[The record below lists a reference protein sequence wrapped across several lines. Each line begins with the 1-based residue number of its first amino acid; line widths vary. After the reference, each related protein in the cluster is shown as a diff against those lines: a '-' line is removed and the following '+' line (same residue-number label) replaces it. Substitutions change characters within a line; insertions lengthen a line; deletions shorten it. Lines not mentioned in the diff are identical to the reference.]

1 MSIRE
6 RDLCSTEEDVSF
18 EERTCEGGRFATVE
32 VTDKPVDE
40 ALREA
45 MPKVMKYVGGTN
57 DKGIGMGMTVPIS
70 FAVFPGDDGSLQKKL
85 KVWFRIPNQF
95 QSNPPVPTDDSI
107 KIEERESITVYSLKD
122 RLGEKMSRRFT
133 LMPQHLPPPPAG
145 HRGARRRNCRGRREL
160 ERRVKAQL
168 RAVWGLRQGS
178 RLRSPRRPAAYRPG
192 GHGQLP
198 ERRLLLHRVRP
209 SHEALRAS
217 Q

>member
-1 MSIRE
+1 MLGMIKNSLFGSVE
-6 RDLCSTEEDVSF
+6 TWPWQVLSKGGKEDVSF

-133 LMPQHLPPPPAG
+133 LTNAPAPSSSPSWTQRGSEEELPRQERAG
-145 HRGARRRNCRGRREL
+145 EKGEGA
-160 ERRVKAQL
+160 A
-168 RAVWGLRQGS
+168 
-178 RLRSPRRPAAYRPG
+178 
-192 GHGQLP
+192 
-198 ERRLLLHRVRP
+198 
-209 SHEALRAS
+209 
-217 Q
+217 